1 MTLILMV
8 ATLGMLTFLGVSCR
22 RARLD
27 LEEELCECLHGPMA
41 AAVGYGGH
49 GGLEVVPAV
58 AAPVLTGID
67 GGRQGPG
74 GAGRSHRTHL
84 RVVKA
89 G

>member
-8 ATLGMLTFLGVSCR
+8 ATLGMLTFLGLSCR

-27 LEEELCECLHGPMA
+27 LEEQICECLHNPVP

-49 GGLEVVPAV
+49 GVDLVPAT
-58 AAPVLTGID
+58 PVLTGID
-67 GGRQGPG
+67 GGRQG
-74 GAGRSHRTHL
+74 ADLARHGRPHHL
-84 RVVKA
+84 RVVKV

>member
-27 LEEELCECLHGPMA
+27 LEEQICECLSSPVA
-41 AAVGYGGH
+41 AAVGYGGQGVELLPATPMLTGLD
-49 GGLEVVPAV
+49 GGLQGRGDVVRR
-58 AAPVLTGID
+58 
-67 GGRQGPG
+67 GRRPD
-74 GAGRSHRTHL
+74 L

-89 G
+89 R

>member
-8 ATLGMLTFLGVSCR
+8 ATLGMLTFLGLSCR

-27 LEEELCECLHGPMA
+27 LEEQICECLHSPVA
-41 AAVGYGGH
+41 AAVGYGGRSVE
-49 GGLEVVPAV
+49 LVRV
-58 AAPVLTGID
+58 APVLTGID
-67 GGRQGPG
+67 GGRQGDAVGQRRP
-74 GAGRSHRTHL
+74 HQL